1 MKTKC
6 NLGREKSMNRR
17 GLMKSCCMAVI
28 MIVLVA
34 GAIGLGYGISRW
46 VHRSFHVESTEL
58 S

>member
-1 MKTKC
+1 
-6 NLGREKSMNRR
+6 MNRR

-28 MIVLVA
+28 MIVLAA

-58 S
+58 R